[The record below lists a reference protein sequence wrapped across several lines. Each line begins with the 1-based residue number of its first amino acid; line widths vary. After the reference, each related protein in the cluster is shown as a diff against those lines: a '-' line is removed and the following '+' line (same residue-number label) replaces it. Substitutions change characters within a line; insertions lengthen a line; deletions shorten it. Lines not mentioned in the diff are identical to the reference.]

1 LINLENI
8 SYKYESE
15 YALENLEFKAKEGEK
30 IVLLGNNGSGKSTLL
45 KILAGLI
52 FPSSGKYFYKENLV
66 DKSFVKKRVKEF
78 RKDVAILFQ
87 DPDTL
92 LFNAT
97 VYEEVAFGIKQLGL
111 DVDVKE
117 IAKRFEIEHLLDK
130 NPLKLSGGEKQKVAF
145 CAIFATNP
153 TLLLLD
159 EPTANLDPKT
169 TGWFIDFL
177 YNLDVTTIISTHNL
191 SLAYE
196 LGNRAIVIDESHSII
211 YDGDIKAL
219 FQNEQILLK
228 ANLMHKHKHKHSDV
242 FHSHFHIHDW
252 S

>member
-1 LINLENI
+1 MISLENI

-97 VYEEVAFGIKQLGL
+97 VYEEIAFGIKQLGL

-145 CAIFATNP
+145 CAIFATDP

-177 YNLDVTTIISTHNL
+177 YDLDVTTIISTHNL

-211 YDGDIKAL
+211 YDGDIKTL